1 MEAPSTQIILQGI
14 IMKRVEASFCK
25 FSTLATQPTLAQ
37 IRGINKTAVCV
48 TQNSL
53 ASICPI
59 MLATHGAFSLPQD
72 VVQCQ

>member
-1 MEAPSTQIILQGI
+1 MEAPSNQIILQGI

-48 TQNSL
+48 TQKS
-53 ASICPI
+53 
-59 MLATHGAFSLPQD
+59 
-72 VVQCQ
+72 